1 MPNKTSIAQAI
12 AETAQTLLPVA
23 ENAEE
28 AALQARLIL
37 CEALGTDLLG
47 LLLRKGEAFPDGC
60 REAAAEMILKR
71 LDGEPLQ
78 YIFGEWDFMGLPFK
92 LGHGVLIPRQDTET
106 LCERALIL
114 AGQRGYRTAL
124 DLCCGSGCIGISLA
138 HRGDLRVTLAD
149 IAPEPLRYATENAH
163 LNKVKAQVQQSDMFS
178 RIRGVYDMI
187 LCNPPYI
194 PSGELASLQ
203 REVKKEPILALDGGE
218 DGLDFYRQ
226 IAAEYGD
233 YLAPGGAMLLEVGIH
248 QAQAVL
254 ELFGGG
260 ETLRDLNGVERVVV
274 IDHYPKQMDEDTKVY
289 VRKTEKTEK
298 AS

>member
-1 MPNKTSIAQAI
+1 MPSRTSIAQAI
-12 AETAQTLLPVA
+12 TETAQTLLPVA
-23 ENAEE
+23 GSEEE
-28 AALQARLIL
+28 ASLQARMIL

-47 LLLRKGEAFPDGC
+47 LLLRKSEPFPDVC

-92 LGHGVLIPRQDTET
+92 LGRGVLIPRQDTET
-106 LCERALIL
+106 LCEQALIL

-138 HRGDLRVTLAD
+138 HRGGLRVTLAD

-163 LNKVKAQVQQSDMFS
+163 LNQVKAIVQQSDMFK
-178 RIRGVYDMI
+178 RIRGSYDMI

-194 PSGELASLQ
+194 PSGDLASLQ

-218 DGLDFYRQ
+218 DGLDFYRR
-226 IAAEYGD
+226 IAAEYRD
-233 YLAPGGAMLLEVGIH
+233 YLAPGGVMMLEVGAG
-248 QAQAVL
+248 QARDVL
-254 ELFGGG
+254 SIFGGG
-260 ETLRDLNGVERVVV
+260 ETLGDLNGVERVVI
-274 IDHYPKQMDEDTKVY
+274 IDHYPKEIDEDTKLY
-289 VRKTEKTEK
+289 VRKTEKT
-298 AS
+298 